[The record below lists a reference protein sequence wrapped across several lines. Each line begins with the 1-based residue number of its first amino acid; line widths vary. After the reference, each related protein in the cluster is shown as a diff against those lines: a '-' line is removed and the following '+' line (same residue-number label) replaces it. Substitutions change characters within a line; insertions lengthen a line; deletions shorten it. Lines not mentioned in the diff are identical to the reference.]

1 MASSPLAGAIEF
13 FQSFGLFD
21 ILLPFL
27 LVFTIVFAILEKTMI
42 LGAEDKKPK
51 KNLDSMVS
59 FVIALLVIAS
69 NKVVTAMTKALPNI
83 ILLVIVSI
91 SFLLMIGVFAT
102 TDEFDLKKKH
112 KTFYYIFTVGMFVG
126 VIIIFMA
133 SISSQSVYCTSGQ
146 ECSWLEISYNYVMN
160 HWGGSAVSSIVLL
173 AVIIGAILYVTG
185 FKTNKKEEK

>member
-1 MASSPLAGAIEF
+1 MADSPLAGAIEF
-13 FQSFGLFD
+13 FKSFGLFD

-51 KNLDSMVS
+51 KNLDSMVA
-59 FVIALLVIAS
+59 FVIALLVVAS
-69 NKVVTAMTKALPNI
+69 NRVVTALNLALPNI
-83 ILLVIVSI
+83 ILLVMISI

-112 KTFYYIFTVGMFVG
+112 TTFYYIFTIGMFAG
-126 VIIIFMA
+126 VIIIFMS
-133 SISSQSVYCTSGQ
+133 SILGESPYCTSGQ
-146 ECSWLEISYNYVMN
+146 ECSWLEQAYNYVMGN
-160 HWGGSAVSSIVLL
+160 WGGSAVSSIILL

-185 FKTNKKEEK
+185 FKPNKKED